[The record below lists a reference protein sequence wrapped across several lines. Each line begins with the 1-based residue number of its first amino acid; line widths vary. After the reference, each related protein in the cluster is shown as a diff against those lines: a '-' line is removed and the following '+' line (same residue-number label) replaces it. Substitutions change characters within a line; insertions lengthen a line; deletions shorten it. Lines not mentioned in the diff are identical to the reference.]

1 MTAATG
7 DDPSA
12 LAEARACWKRGDATG
27 AARLIA
33 GFAREKLELDC
44 TGVTLRADE
53 YSLNSLSGILTLG
66 RSFAGQEQLFFKY
79 HQEEDESK
87 GVAEY
92 YNSKLLENAGLP
104 VDVPLAAR
112 SLTGE
117 QILLY
122 RVRTDA
128 RLADVCRDLEHGN
141 GCAFT
146 FEEVIRAQRSLDRVV
161 GQKYL
166 ETLRI
171 VPREQAA
178 AESLHQLFFYR
189 LVDGAGQAPR
199 GAGGRLRS
207 FYVDQDFVLPGLSAP
222 LPWRELTALRWRI
235 NGKLH
240 RHTLGELFHE
250 AGEILAPANLPAFCP
265 VVTGHGDAH
274 NANVW
279 IERHPEGGRLVY
291 FDPAFAG
298 ANLPALLAEIK
309 ATFHNTFAHPDW
321 LYHPGAAAGRFQVHC
336 TRKGDILEVETDWKP
351 GALRL
356 GFLQSKAEF
365 VWRPLLEAMQ
375 KLLPGD
381 PARWERSIRLALFCC
396 PTLVMNLRAGGGAHG
411 PVTSALGLAI
421 AVMCGS
427 PSEEG
432 DEPVSA
438 WLRSSRP

>member
-1 MTAATG
+1 MAATG
-7 DDPSA
+7 EEGSA
-12 LAEARACWKRGDATG
+12 LARARACWKQGDSAG

-33 GFAREKLELDC
+33 GFARAKLDLDC
-44 TGVTLRADE
+44 TGVVLRADE

-66 RSFAGQEQLFFKY
+66 QPFAGQLRLFFKY

-104 VDVPLAAR
+104 VDVPLVAR

-128 RLADVCRDLEHGN
+128 RLADVCRDLEG
-141 GCAFT
+141 GKPAAFT
-146 FEEVIRAQRSLDRVV
+146 FEEVVAAQGRLDEIV

-166 ETLRI
+166 ETLRA
-171 VPREQAA
+171 VPGEQAA

-189 LVDGAGQAPR
+189 LVDGAGGAPR
-199 GAGGRLRS
+199 AAGGRLRS
-207 FYVDQDFVLPGLSAP
+207 FYVDQDFELPGLSDP
-222 LPWRELTALRWRI
+222 LPWRELAALRWRI
-235 NGKLH
+235 NGRLH
-240 RHTLGELFHE
+240 DRSLGELFQE
-250 AGEILAPANLPAFCP
+250 AGEVLAPANLPASCP

-279 IERHPEGGRLVY
+279 IERHAGEGRLVY

-309 ATFHNTFAHPDW
+309 ATFHNIFAHPDW
-321 LYHPGAAAGRFQVHC
+321 LYHPGAGAARLRVSCARRGNV
-336 TRKGDILEVETDWKP
+336 LEVETDWTP

-356 GFLQSKAEF
+356 AFLESKIEH
-365 VWRPLLEAMQ
+365 VWRPLLRAMT
-375 KLLPGD
+375 KSHPGD
-381 PARWERSIRLALFCC
+381 FARWERYIRLALFCC

-411 PVTSALGLAI
+411 PLTSATGLAI

-427 PSEEG
+427 PDEDRG
-432 DEPVSA
+432 DPVSEFI
-438 WLRSSRP
+438 SRVRP